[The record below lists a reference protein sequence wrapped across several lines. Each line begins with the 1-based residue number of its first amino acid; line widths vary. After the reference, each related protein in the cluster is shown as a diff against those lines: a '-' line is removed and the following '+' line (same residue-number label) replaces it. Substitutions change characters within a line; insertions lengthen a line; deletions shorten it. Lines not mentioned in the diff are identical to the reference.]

1 MDPSFTPELGSMNNL
16 RSAEPSPQYQTALL
30 EARARQC
37 RFIVSEDLRDA
48 VCCGAP
54 TSETSSW
61 CEWHR
66 QIVYTPRSERDRRR
80 AA

>member
-1 MDPSFTPELGSMNNL
+1 MSANEIAAPSA
-16 RSAEPSPQYQTALL
+16 RHQTTLIN
-30 EARARQC
+30 ARARQC
-37 RFIVSEDLRDA
+37 RFIVSDGKGEA

-61 CEWHR
+61 CAWHR
-66 QIVYTPRSERDRRR
+66 QLVYMPRQSERDRRR

>member
-1 MDPSFTPELGSMNNL
+1 MVPLTV
-16 RSAEPSPQYQTALL
+16 AEPSPQHRITLL
-30 EARARQC
+30 DARARQC
-37 RFIVSEDLRDA
+37 RFIVSDDTRNA

-61 CEWHR
+61 CRYH
-66 QIVYTPRSERDRRR
+66 QQLVYLPERERRR

>member
-1 MDPSFTPELGSMNNL
+1 MMTGTDV
-16 RSAEPSPQYQTALL
+16 AEPSPRFHTPLV

-37 RFIVSEDLRDA
+37 RFIVSNDVGEA
-48 VCCGAP
+48 ICCGAP

-61 CEWHR
+61 CAWHR
-66 QIVYTPRSERDRRR
+66 RLVFVPRQSERDRRR

>member
-1 MDPSFTPELGSMNNL
+1 MIHPSV
-16 RSAEPSPQYQTALL
+16 AKPSPDCQTALIDL
-30 EARARQC
+30 RAQQC
-37 RFIVSEDLRDA
+37 RFVVSEELRDA

-61 CEWHR
+61 CPYHR
-66 QIVYTPRSERDRRR
+66 QLVFIPRSERDRRR

>member
-1 MDPSFTPELGSMNNL
+1 MPLLHTELGPMTH
-16 RSAEPSPQYQTALL
+16 RMIAEPSPHYRIALL
-30 EARARQC
+30 EARVRQC
-37 RFIVSEDLRDA
+37 RFIVSDEVRDA

-61 CEWHR
+61 CDWHR
-66 QIVYTPRSERDRRR
+66 QLVYTPRTERDRRR

>member
-1 MDPSFTPELGSMNNL
+1 MTATGI
-16 RSAEPSPQYQTALL
+16 AEPSPRYKIKLID
-30 EARARQC
+30 ARSRQC
-37 RFIVSEDLRDA
+37 RFIVCDDSSDA

-61 CEWHR
+61 CDWHR
-66 QIVYTPRSERDRRR
+66 QVVFVPRHGERDRRR